1 MSDKMRAVE
10 GEWRRAGS
18 AGSAGACAPRTG
30 QVASGT
36 GRGRGERREVQHSM
50 LRRCFNW
57 DYTQPCIYQITI
69 VLAERGSKALGEI
82 VVDEVGEGGRPIAAH
97 CELTELGRAIL
108 EHWLRIGEFTPEI
121 KPLYCQIMPDHLHAI
136 LRVVSPMKRPLGNA
150 IGGFKTGCEK
160 IYRKLAL
167 STQDKKLALSTQ
179 DKKLA
184 LLTQDRGLAL
194 LTQDR
199 GLEGGAGSVSAAQA
213 AEPPRLFGPGFQ
225 DTILFHEG
233 QLDNMFNYLRSNPL
247 RLAIKRWAPALFRA
261 SREIEVSLGTAG
273 VGHFAAL
280 GNHFLLDRP
289 LVQVQVSRRFFGY
302 KRVAKP
308 GGGLK
313 IAKDEK
319 GEPIAEFATPEFE
332 ERRNELFAAAKHG
345 AVLLSPCVSDGERRI
360 AREALA
366 AGLPLVTMANKGF
379 SRLQK
384 PGGRHFDA
392 CAAGKLLMLAPAA
405 WPYQPGEKPM
415 TRFDATAMNRLCQWI
430 AGACAPRTG
439 QVAGACA
446 PRTGQVAGAA
456 EINYHGMKPTNID
469 ALARA
474 AARVN
479 RVGER

>member
-1 MSDKMRAVE
+1 MSDNKMRAVE
-10 GEWRRAGS
+10 GEWRSAGS
-18 AGSAGACAPRTG
+18 AGSVDAC
-30 QVASGT
+30 ASGT
-36 GRGRGERREVQHSM
+36 GQGAPGPGRGRGERREVQHSM

-108 EHWLRIGEFTPEI
+108 GHWLRIGEFTPEI

-179 DKKLA
+179 D
-184 LLTQDRGLAL
+184 
-194 LTQDR
+194 R

-233 QLDNMFNYLRSNPL
+233 QLENMFNYLRSNPL

-289 LVQVQVSRRFFGY
+289 LAQVQVSRRFFGY

-379 SRLQK
+379 SKLQK

-392 CAAGKLLMLAPAA
+392 CAEGKLLMLAPAA

-439 QVAGACA
+439 QVAGA
-446 PRTGQVAGAA
+446 A
-456 EINYHGMKPTNID
+456 EINYHGMKPANID